1 MITDMT
7 EAQLVAAGYEDV
19 LPGEHVLVVYCAVP
33 TLTPLGSRGERW
45 VLSYELD
52 TIRFFRSSLGSY
64 EAPWLRDALTWA
76 RKQPDPA
83 ASLRGLQAAYLL
95 AGGDSSAGGTEAFME
110 VVYGPDSPEVVKGS
124 GVSAGIRAAQRR
136 RRRWV

>member
-7 EAQLVAAGYEDV
+7 EVQLAAAGYEVV

-64 EAPWLRDALTWA
+64 EAPWVRDALTWA

-95 AGGDSSAGGTEAFME
+95 GGGSSGAGGTEAFME
-110 VVYGPDSPEVVKGS
+110 VVYGLDSPEVSRAPAVVA
-124 GVSAGIRAAQRR
+124 GVRAAYRR